1 MWKDIWE
8 QHAQAERET
17 MDRQPLADLLDDA
30 RRGRWGNYYN
40 LWDAIADRATLQQ
53 AGWILMD
60 VLESAEDYL
69 IRYHCA
75 AALIKLMSRTD
86 VEPVELSAD
95 WPSRPERL
103 AHVKADLQQRAPRP

>member
-8 QHAQAERET
+8 QQAQAERET
-17 MDRQPLADLLDDA
+17 MDRPPLADLLDDA

-40 LWDAIADRATLQQ
+40 RWDAIADRATLQQ

-69 IRYHCA
+69 IRDHCA
-75 AALIKLMSRTD
+75 AAPIKLMSRTD